1 LSKQVARGAE
11 TQEAHRTALVASG
24 VLKMIIYL
32 GCIIALFAWLL
43 FKFWRQV
50 RDRRQKQE
58 EQREKLF
65 RDTFGS

>member
-1 LSKQVARGAE
+1 
-11 TQEAHRTALVASG
+11 
-24 VLKMIIYL
+24 MILYL
-32 GCIIALFAWLL
+32 TGIIALFAWLL